1 MVWRIREQNI
11 KKKLDDSTP
20 KRIIWYNIKKT
31 VDKLSMTQ
39 LEGDEQNFVY
49 IQPISLLEGDEE
61 EVKEGKR
68 SILTLTKLLTKL
80 HFQY

>member
-1 MVWRIREQNI
+1 
-11 KKKLDDSTP
+11 
-20 KRIIWYNIKKT
+20 
-31 VDKLSMTQ
+31 MTQ